1 MLRIAGCISILILSL
16 VSASAE
22 DGSAKIGDAQ
32 KSICL
37 VLESAARAND
47 LPVEFF
53 ARLIWQESRFHP
65 NSVGPVTRSGK
76 RALGIAQFMPGTA
89 AERDL
94 LDPFDPLQA
103 LPKSA
108 EFLRELRHEFGNLG
122 LAAAAYNAGPRRVR
136 EWLTGSGPLPSET
149 RAYVRAI
156 TGASAEQWAKGADVP
171 REPRS
176 DANCKTLMALLKR
189 SPSEFVTA
197 LEHKIIAGVMQPWG
211 VILGSN
217 NSRGRIL
224 TKYAELQQRHAAVLS
239 GRDPIV
245 IERRRG
251 PLPRY
256 QVRIGAETR
265 AAANELC
272 QRIHKSGGNCVV
284 LRNSGA

>member
-1 MLRIAGCISILILSL
+1 MLRIAGCIFTLSL
-16 VSASAE
+16 SLGCASAE
-22 DGSAKIGDAQ
+22 DGAVKMGDAQ

-108 EFLRELRHEFGNLG
+108 EFLRELRREFGNLG

-136 EWLTGSGPLPSET
+136 EWIAGTGPLPSET
-149 RAYVRAI
+149 RTYVRAI
-156 TGASAEQWAKGADVP
+156 TGASAEQWSKGADAP
-171 REPRS
+171 REPKS

-189 SPSEFVTA
+189 SPSDFVTA
-197 LEHKIIAGVMQPWG
+197 LEHKVTTGVMQPWG

-217 NSRGRIL
+217 NSRDRIL
-224 TKYAELQQRHAAVLS
+224 TKYAELQRRHAAVLE

-265 AAANELC
+265 TAANELC
-272 QRIHKSGGNCVV
+272 YRIHKSGGNCVV

>member
-1 MLRIAGCISILILSL
+1 MLRIVGYCLILLASL
-16 VSASAE
+16 VSARAE
-22 DGSAKIGDAQ
+22 DASKISDTQ

-65 NSVGPVTRSGK
+65 NVVGPVTRSGK

-89 AERDL
+89 EERNL
-94 LDPFDPLQA
+94 LNPFDPLQA

-108 EFLRELRHEFGNLG
+108 EFLRELRKEFGNLG

-136 EWLTGSGPLPSET
+136 EWLAGSGPLPSET

-156 TGASAEQWAKGADVP
+156 TGASAEQWAKGADAP
-171 REPRS
+171 REPKLN
-176 DANCKTLMALLKR
+176 ANCTTLMALLK
-189 SPSEFVTA
+189 SAPSDFVTA
-197 LEHKIIAGVMQPWG
+197 LEHKVVTGAMQPWG

-217 NSRGRIL
+217 NSRDRIL
-224 TKYAELQQRHAAVLS
+224 TKYAELQRRHASVLA

-245 IERRRG
+245 VERRRG

-256 QVRIGAETR
+256 SVRIGAETR
-265 AAANELC
+265 VAANELC
-272 QRIHKSGGNCVV
+272 QRIHKSGGDCVV
-284 LRNSGA
+284 LRNRGA